1 MAASILW
8 GMPCRLSQVCSNLSE
23 QLFIEY
29 CCLSASTPQRGGMLH
44 LGVKTLAQTTA
55 VHTCCLLA
63 LANGGALMLLGERW
77 SFCTKP
83 NKRHVM
89 DSTLHS
95 TAACKGAGGHGT
107 GCSVLWPRQ
116 QLAGGTSS
124 VPGRCSYVP
133 GRSSA
138 HVRLLQRAANLCGLA
153 TTRETAW

>member
-8 GMPCRLSQVCSNLSE
+8 GMPCRLSQVCSSLSE

-95 TAACKGAGGHGT
+95 TAACKGAGGARHRLFCVVAKT
-107 GCSVLWPRQ
+107 ATCWWDQQCTWALFIRAWQIFCTCQVVAACSKL
-116 QLAGGTSS
+116 
-124 VPGRCSYVP
+124 
-133 GRSSA
+133 
-138 HVRLLQRAANLCGLA
+138 VRISNH
-153 TTRETAW
+153 